1 MAKIDARQREQYRPT
16 PKTGYYKAM
25 PAFPKNIMIELSN
38 ACNHKCI
45 FCTNTYMQ
53 RSIGRIDPDLI
64 DKIMADARNA
74 GTREIGFYTTGEP
87 FVHKDLEKF
96 TRTAKPL
103 GYEYIYISTNGGIA
117 TPQRIKAV
125 VDAGMD
131 LIKFSINAGSR
142 ETYKTV
148 HGRDDWDKVVENV
161 KYTSSLRETLGRP
174 LYLAVSCV
182 VTDIVREEKADLE
195 ELFGPLVDEVIFY
208 DVFNQSGQMNATLSL
223 LSNIPAR
230 NDDQTPICAMPFNRL
245 HVTCEGYLTLCC
257 TDYQNYLAVSDLN
270 NVSITEAWHSEP
282 FKAARQ
288 RHLDKKLEGTLCGN
302 CWLERTDPIEPLEP
316 ALSSRIDFDAL
327 RQETVESTQKRMS

>member
-1 MAKIDARQREQYRPT
+1 
-16 PKTGYYKAM
+16 
-25 PAFPKNIMIELSN
+25 
-38 ACNHKCI
+38 
-45 FCTNTYMQ
+45 MQ

-96 TRTAKPL
+96 TRTAKSL

-125 VDAGMD
+125 VDAEHGFD
-131 LIKFSINAGSR
+131 KVLHQRGKP

-148 HGRDDWDKVVENV
+148 HGRDDWDKVVECEIYV
-161 KYTSSLRETLGRP
+161 EPERDARQAAIFGRELRRDGHR
-174 LYLAVSCV
+174 SK
-182 VTDIVREEKADLE
+182 KADLE

-245 HVTCEGYLTLCC
+245 HVTCEGYLTL
-257 TDYQNYLAVSDLN
+257 AVP
-270 NVSITEAWHSEP
+270 IA
-282 FKAARQ
+282 
-288 RHLDKKLEGTLCGN
+288 KLSRGVR
-302 CWLERTDPIEPLEP
+302 LE
-316 ALSSRIDFDAL
+316 
-327 RQETVESTQKRMS
+327 